1 VRPSQEF
8 RFWLRRAPTGERV
21 AAGVATLI
29 AVALLAWLL
38 VPGSGGGATNL
49 AASGGGAGAS
59 SAEGPGPGW
68 GASVPV
74 AQGTGAATSG
84 PAAGSASGRG
94 TGQAGGATSAAATP
108 GSGPVGPGCPPLA
121 AGARGV
127 TATQLKIAVMIV
139 DIAGPAANSTFGLAP
154 PAQQQADYE
163 AVLDSVN
170 KTGGIACRH
179 VVAQFY
185 NVNPADQNDQQ
196 SKCLTAVQAQPFLVI
211 DEGSYSFTSP
221 M

>member
-1 VRPSQEF
+1 
-8 RFWLRRAPTGERV
+8 
-21 AAGVATLI
+21 
-29 AVALLAWLL
+29 LLAWLL

-49 AASGGGAGAS
+49 AASGGAGAS
-59 SAEGPGPGW
+59 SAEGSGPGE
-68 GASVPV
+68 GAGVPV
-74 AQGTGAATSG
+74 AQGTGAAASG
-84 PAAGSASGRG
+84 PAASIVGGRG
-94 TGQAGGATSAAATP
+94 TGGQAGGATSAGA

-121 AGARGV
+121 AGTRGV
-127 TATQLKIAVMIV
+127 TATLIKIAVMIV

-154 PAQQQADYE
+154 PDQQQADYE
-163 AVLDSVN
+163 GVLDSVN

-196 SKCLTAVQAQPFLVI
+196 SKCLTAVQAQPFVVI

-221 M
+221 MCFPQHHLPYFGGFFNTIRQSHDAYPYLF